1 MRINDTSFACAGFI
15 SFSTPPAFSSDT
27 VPMRLTVL
35 TGSKCSKN
43 TDAIQKNNIRKV
55 FTVMETVY
63 QVICLVFI
71 AAAAVFFLFRNK
83 KSETGASTLQVI
95 MAVFQLVLCG
105 GFFALCIS
113 DVFDIRVNFSYE
125 RLVLDFFYAAAFL
138 AISIYTLATKH
149 KEDSR
154 YFKGIIWTFIALIAV
169 QCFVFPYG
177 TENIFLRI
185 FESLEGAVVFGLL
198 IALLFNL
205 EKERFSQNCLLAA
218 VALELIVAVENTIIP
233 FAAVT
238 EDFQLIDIP
247 LNYASLFMR
256 PVLFASLALSYR
268 VWLNMRGKA
277 IGIRKIGKKAK
288 AD

>member
-1 MRINDTSFACAGFI
+1 MRINDTSFVCAGFI

-35 TGSKCSKN
+35 TGSKCSK
-43 TDAIQKNNIRKV
+43 TRMQSKKIISERFLQSWK
-55 FTVMETVY
+55 
-63 QVICLVFI
+63 QFI
-71 AAAAVFFLFRNK
+71 
-83 KSETGASTLQVI
+83 
-95 MAVFQLVLCG
+95 
-105 GFFALCIS
+105 
-113 DVFDIRVNFSYE
+113 
-125 RLVLDFFYAAAFL
+125 
-138 AISIYTLATKH
+138 
-149 KEDSR
+149 
-154 YFKGIIWTFIALIAV
+154 
-169 QCFVFPYG
+169 
-177 TENIFLRI
+177 
-185 FESLEGAVVFGLL
+185 
-198 IALLFNL
+198 L

-277 IGIRKIGKKAK
+277 IGIRKIKKKAK